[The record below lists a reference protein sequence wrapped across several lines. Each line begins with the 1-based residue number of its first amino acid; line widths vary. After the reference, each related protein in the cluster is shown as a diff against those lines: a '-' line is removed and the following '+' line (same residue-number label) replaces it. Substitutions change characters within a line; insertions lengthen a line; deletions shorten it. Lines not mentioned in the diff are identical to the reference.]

1 METHTKLVNCQSYH
15 KTPFEKY
22 QILVRKSS
30 KQSICTSQTESNFID
45 HPTLQTA

>member
-15 KTPFEKY
+15 KTPFNIY
-22 QILVRKSS
+22 QIGKSS

-45 HPTLQTA
+45 HPTLHTA

>member
-15 KTPFEKY
+15 KTPFNKY
-22 QILVRKSS
+22 QIRKSS